1 MMVIRSMAK
10 AKYSTNN
17 IGHFGL
23 GFLDYTHF
31 TSPIRRYPD
40 IIVHRL
46 LNAILLDKTPK
57 NDGLENTCLHCSKM
71 EELATKAERSSTK
84 MMQVK
89 YMSNKINKTFKA
101 VVSGIIERG
110 VFVEIKENKCEG
122 LVRMKDIPNDYFV
135 YDSKNLKAVGQHT
148 HEEYSLGD
156 EVLIKVL
163 GTDLDKKQINFKI
176 LERTE

>member
-1 MMVIRSMAK
+1 
-10 AKYSTNN
+10 
-17 IGHFGL
+17 
-23 GFLDYTHF
+23 
-31 TSPIRRYPD
+31 
-40 IIVHRL
+40 
-46 LNAILLDKTPK
+46 
-57 NDGLENTCLHCSKM
+57 M
-71 EELATKAERSSTK
+71 EETATKAERLSTK

-89 YMSNKINKTFKA
+89 YMSKQINKNFEA

-163 GTDLDKKQINFKI
+163 GTDLDKKQIDFKI